1 MFQFDWTQP
10 QMGGMLSQIIVKE
23 ERMLN
28 ERKPR
33 VDIPSVTDPASVAT
47 RDSTWNDPKV
57 RKPRRESPL
66 GNTEKRQETRHC
78 RSAMLHE
85 RRMHDNLTCL
95 QRVQKGE
102 SSTLSGL
109 TPELYTKLH
118 PTYGGISPRY
128 RRDIAEI
135 SPSCAQ
141 SCTPHAMR
149 AMTACPRLGALM
161 RACPRRSGM
170 NDDYATTTTSQ
181 LIGMG
186 NDSVPAVLPAYAK
199 DRSVL
204 DEWKTHTLNSSTR
217 RHVEQCREEL
227 RSLRAP
233 NVPTRAERKRMQ
245 HEQQR
250 NSQLF
255 GGGVP
260 RSTRSAFCQRTG
272 EMPLPP

>member
-128 RRDIAEI
+128 RRDIAELCTKLHPTCDARHD
-135 SPSCAQ
+135 SRPSARRA
-141 SCTPHAMR
+141 HARMPASIR
-149 AMTACPRLGALM
+149 HERRL
-161 RACPRRSGM
+161 R
-170 NDDYATTTTSQ
+170 DD
-181 LIGMG
+181 
-186 NDSVPAVLPAYAK
+186 DDEPA
-199 DRSVL
+199 DR
-204 DEWKTHTLNSSTR
+204 H
-217 RHVEQCREEL
+217 
-227 RSLRAP
+227 
-233 NVPTRAERKRMQ
+233 
-245 HEQQR
+245 
-250 NSQLF
+250 
-255 GGGVP
+255 
-260 RSTRSAFCQRTG
+260 G
-272 EMPLPP
+272 E